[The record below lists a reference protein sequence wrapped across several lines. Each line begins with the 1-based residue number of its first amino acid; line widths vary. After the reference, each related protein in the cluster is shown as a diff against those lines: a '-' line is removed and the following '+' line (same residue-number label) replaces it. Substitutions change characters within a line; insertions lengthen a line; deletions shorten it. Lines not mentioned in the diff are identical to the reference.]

1 MRYHY
6 HAVLCLM
13 TLGALACTGDEP
25 ETVQA
30 DTNSPEA
37 VEARCAGSLAP
48 VVTAGGIG
56 PVRIGSRPSE
66 LAERCPVRDTTLSL
80 EGMSE
85 QAVLVRVAGGS
96 VIAQAAGRDSIIT
109 RIIVVDTSYRTER
122 GVGVGSTV
130 GDLRLG
136 HGRIC
141 AAAGEGEIVASAAQ
155 MPGISFATA
164 ARPGEFPRAENDAS
178 LLPDSTRITRLWIY
192 DGPAL
197 CGGS

>member
-1 MRYHY
+1 MRYDA
-6 HAVLCLM
+6 HAVLCLLAIG
-13 TLGALACTGDEP
+13 TIACTRDDNAAA
-25 ETVQA
+25 V
-30 DTNSPEA
+30 DTNTPEA

-56 PVRIGSRPSE
+56 PVRLGARPSSI
-66 LAERCPVRDTTLSL
+66 AERCPVRDTTLTM
-80 EGMSE
+80 EGTSGP
-85 QAVLVRVAGGS
+85 AVLVRVAGGS
-96 VIAQAAGRDSIIT
+96 VIALAGSDSMIT
-109 RIIVVDTSYRTER
+109 RIIVVDTAYRTER

-141 AAAGEGEIVASAAQ
+141 AAAGEGEIVVSAAQ
-155 MPGISFATA
+155 MPGVSFATSA
-164 ARPGEFPRAENDAS
+164 PAGSIAGVENDAT

-192 DGPAL
+192 DGQAL

>member
-1 MRYHY
+1 MRYHR
-6 HAVLCLM
+6 HAVLCL
-13 TLGALACTGDEP
+13 LVAGAIACTRDEP
-25 ETVQA
+25 VAEF

-56 PVRIGSRPSE
+56 PVRLGERPSSI
-66 LAERCPVRDTTLSL
+66 AERCPVRDTTLSM
-80 EGMSE
+80 EGTAE
-85 QAVLVRVAGGS
+85 AAVLVRVAGGS
-96 VIAQAAGRDSIIT
+96 VVALTGKDSTIT
-109 RIIVVDTSYRTER
+109 RIIVSDTAYRTER

-141 AAAGEGEIVASAAQ
+141 ATTGEGEIVVAAAQ
-155 MPGISFATA
+155 MPGVSFATSA
-164 ARPGEFPRAENDAS
+164 PAGSIAGIEDDAS
-178 LLPDSTRITRLWIY
+178 VVPDTTRITRLWIY
-192 DGPAL
+192 DGQSL

>member
-1 MRYHY
+1 MRFDRR
-6 HAVLCLM
+6 AVSCLLAVG
-13 TLGALACTGDEP
+13 TIACTREEP
-25 ETVQA
+25 VAEL

-56 PVRIGSRPSE
+56 PVRLGGRPSE
-66 LAERCPVRDTTLSL
+66 IAERCPVRDTTLSM
-80 EGMSE
+80 EGAE
-85 QAVLVRVAGGS
+85 EPAKLVRIAGGS
-96 VIAQAAGRDSIIT
+96 VVALTSPTDSTIT
-109 RIIVVDTSYRTER
+109 RIIVSDTSYRTER

-141 AAAGEGEIVASAAQ
+141 AMTGEGEIVVAAAQ
-155 MPGISFATA
+155 MPGVSFATSA
-164 ARPGEFPRAENDAS
+164 PAGSIRGVEDDAS
-178 LLPDSTRITRLWIY
+178 LLADTTRITRLWIY
-192 DGPAL
+192 DGQSM